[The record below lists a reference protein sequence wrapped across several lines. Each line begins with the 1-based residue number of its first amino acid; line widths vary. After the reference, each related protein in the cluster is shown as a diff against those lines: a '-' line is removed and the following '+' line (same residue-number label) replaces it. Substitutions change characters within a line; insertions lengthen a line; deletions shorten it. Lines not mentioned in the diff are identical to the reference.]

1 MSGEIIKFACQPGGK
16 SVEVMQKERACDV
29 TQARSFF
36 IGLMLFTWKGLNN
49 PWNNAASGADSLRR
63 M

>member
-1 MSGEIIKFACQPGGK
+1 
-16 SVEVMQKERACDV
+16 MQKERACDV

-36 IGLMLFTWKGLNN
+36 MGLMLFTWKGLNN
-49 PWNNAASGADSLRR
+49 PWSNATSGADSLRR